1 MTKTH
6 LPFNRPLFAPNAF
19 FHQKAFGNHSHTAGV
34 NTQPTT
40 AQGDT
45 TAIYATTSTQGQGK
59 ASQAPFEPY
68 TQFNTNH
75 KPGPVSFYARYG
87 ITLKGKQTNVKCCFH
102 GDKTPSLSINK
113 DTGAFYCFGCGVS
126 GGDVIDFYQ
135 RYHGCDFVTACQD
148 LNITQK

>member
-19 FHQKAFGNHSHTAGV
+19 FSQKVFGSHSHTAGV

-45 TAIYATTSTQGQGK
+45 TATHATTGTQGQGRGN
-59 ASQAPFEPY
+59 QAPFEPY

-75 KPGPVSFYARYG
+75 KPDPVSFYARYG